1 MSKAEMNLQEAFDTL
16 AKRIDE
22 TQALALSMIGLHK
35 MTLGA
40 LVDLDLIKK
49 DDLADALQKLAAAQP
64 DNKPAQAFLNGIA
77 AEYRAD
83 SSDAETGQGHLKL
96 VDRD

>member
-1 MSKAEMNLQEAFDTL
+1 MNLQEAFDTL
-16 AKRIDE
+16 AKRVDE

-35 MTLGA
+35 MILGA

-49 DDLADALQKLAAAQP
+49 DDLAAALQELAEAQA
-64 DNKPAQAFLNGIA
+64 DNEPAQILLNGIA